1 MLSNRSSTLS
11 FSLPPT
17 PDDSRPTSSLSLYSN
32 TSSVYYQPQQAPGNI
47 VYGHRHSVI
56 NYNTQVQRHP
66 SHHHIQNHNHDNN
79 MYQYEVLDHE
89 VNYPQSL
96 LHKPSVSTIGSN
108 FTQKLHV
115 QQQQNLRKHVTTKGI
130 SQQPQQQQ
138 NNKAALPRTPV
149 AKQKTLPLF
158 PTVRTRGSSSIQE
171 ALRPVDVSQ
180 IELMPIEFSH
190 KIIMSCI
197 DEIKLRG
204 LKHKHLFR
212 NAFYSPSVESAL
224 STMINS
230 KRRKDVFSV
239 KMMRMDTVG
248 GLLTTALSRTYP
260 PLIPPHIRELFEN
273 PKGRFFFE
281 LLSLLPELNRFLFV
295 EILDLCCDLV
305 DNQAYNHVSHSKLA
319 IYPGSCCFGLDDYMP
334 TWDTRYLMTPDLKMF
349 SNAFYQVIYAYR
361 DERDLSA
368 EELQQKLDVRD
379 RQMEQDRWDALEQA
393 HGLVGAAEILKME
406 ARVAQGLPAES
417 PVLPPSDKKEIS
429 LYADRKEVV
438 VADDAISVFD
448 MHLDEDEDEDDD
460 VFLNSYGQRKTPQ
473 PEEEN
478 IEQVMTDLRR
488 SVSVASMGQPT
499 SIKVYR
505 ESQAYRMYAV
515 SARTYLRTARMTSAR
530 PTPVRM
536 RSIARFSSIHKN
548 VFPVS
553 PGDVMGFSRNAIQQ
567 KELQEFLSVART
579 VKKRKSMSS
588 KKIIQLRVQN
598 RLMRRSS
605 RSGAGRGGR
614 EKRMQIMPCAAQLRR
629 QNSNQS
635 MTSPSALPNLRRGRN
650 RQLRKE
656 LEVYLAKGLSQEEAT
671 KEREMDIKKEK
682 RKAKKAKQA
691 ALARHQAEEAAVRAA
706 RAAVE
711 ASEAAEMAKVAPVKE
726 ATDVTM
732 EEAEIL
738 EAFDYLSDQEFAEFM
753 ELAGLTMV
761 EVDRLREKSAKAA
774 LSQITKDIHRS
785 GNLNKE
791 GSSTTAPD
799 PPAASTGTRVVPT
812 TTTTTTT
819 TTTIMTEEP
828 EKRQFNLPHMT
839 SMDLLIK
846 NATVIG
852 DSNLRCYPSPV
863 IVPRSGLFTAPVIM
877 EHYEDDEEESS
888 STADTEVLEELEV
901 LPSDD
906 ETETTHTA
914 VQSSE
919 SLVMKTNSSSVKY
932 QQAMFEFDTVVF
944 EVEDVDG
951 GRDAQDEEDE
961 EAAELRELL
970 ESMTEEERSEFLRLS
985 NQETLGATPLVST
998 A

>member
-32 TSSVYYQPQQAPGNI
+32 TSSVYYQPQQAPGNM
-47 VYGHRHSVI
+47 VYDHRHSVV
-56 NYNTQVQRHP
+56 NYNSHVQRHP
-66 SHHHIQNHNHDNN
+66 SHYNHRNHNHDNDNN
-79 MYQYEVLDHE
+79 MHQLEVLDYE

-96 LHKPSVSTIGSN
+96 LHKPSISTIGSN
-108 FTQKLHV
+108 FTQNLQV

-130 SQQPQQQQ
+130 SQQQQQQQQQ
-138 NNKAALPRTPV
+138 NMKVLPRTPV

-171 ALRPVDVSQ
+171 ALRPVDVTQ
-180 IELMPIEFSH
+180 IELMPI
-190 KIIMSCI
+190 
-197 DEIKLRG
+197 D
-204 LKHKHLFR
+204 
-212 NAFYSPSVESAL
+212 PSVESAL
-224 STMINS
+224 STMIHS
-230 KRRKDVFSV
+230 KRRKDVFNV
-239 KMMRMDTVG
+239 NMMRMDTVG

-260 PLIPPHIRELFEN
+260 PLIPSHIRELFEN

-305 DNQAYNHVSHSKLA
+305 DHQAYNHVSHSKLA
-319 IYPGSCCFGLDDYMP
+319 IYPGSCCFGLDEYMP
-334 TWDTRYLMTPDLKMF
+334 TWDTRYLMTSDLKKF

-368 EELQQKLDVRD
+368 EELQQKLDARD
-379 RQMEQDRWDALEQA
+379 RQMEQDRWDALEQQ

-406 ARVAQGLPAES
+406 ARIAQGLPAES
-417 PVLPPSDKKEIS
+417 PVLPPSDTKEIS

-438 VADDAISVFD
+438 VADDAISVFE
-448 MHLDEDEDEDDD
+448 MPLDEEEEDISPYS
-460 VFLNSYGQRKTPQ
+460 NRQRKTVAQ

-488 SVSVASMGQPT
+488 SVSVASMGQTT

-505 ESQAYRMYAV
+505 ESLAYRMYAV
-515 SARTYLRTARMTSAR
+515 STRSYLRSARMTTSAR
-530 PTPVRM
+530 PAPVRTK
-536 RSIARFSSIHKN
+536 SIARFSSIHKN

-553 PGDVMGFSRNAIQQ
+553 PADVMGFSRNAIQQ
-567 KELQEFLSVART
+567 KELQDFLAVARTT
-579 VKKRKSMSS
+579 VKKRKSVSS
-588 KKIIQLRVQN
+588 KKIVQLRVQN
-598 RLMRRSS
+598 RLLRRSS
-605 RSGAGRGGR
+605 RSGAGAGR
-614 EKRMQIMPCAAQLRR
+614 EKRIQITMPCTSQLRR
-629 QNSNQS
+629 RNSSQS
-635 MTSPSALPNLRRGRN
+635 MTNPSTLPNLRRGRN

-691 ALARHQAEEAAVRAA
+691 TAIVQAAEAA
-706 RAAVE
+706 RAAKVT
-711 ASEAAEMAKVAPVKE
+711 ATADAAEAEVTEVAPVKE

-761 EVDRLREKSAKAA
+761 DVDRLREKSAAAA
-774 LSQITKDIHRS
+774 LSQVTKDIHRS
-785 GNLNKE
+785 GDLNKD
-791 GSSTTAPD
+791 GSSTTAPV
-799 PPAASTGTRVVPT
+799 PATSTRTRVVT
-812 TTTTTTT
+812 MTS
-819 TTTIMTEEP
+819 TIEES
-828 EKRQFNLPHMT
+828 EKRPFNLPHMT

-852 DSNLRCYPSPV
+852 DSNLRCYPSPM
-863 IVPRSGLFTAPVIM
+863 IVPRSGLFTAPVIT
-877 EHYEDDEEESS
+877 EHYEEDEEESS
-888 STADTEVLEELEV
+888 STAETEVLEELEV
-901 LPSDD
+901 LQSDD
-906 ETETTHTA
+906 EMETTNTA

-919 SLVMKTNSSSVKY
+919 SLVMKTAPSTVKHH
-932 QQAMFEFDTVVF
+932 QTMFEFETVVF
-944 EVEDVDG
+944 EIE
-951 GRDAQDEEDE
+951 EEDE

-970 ESMTEEERSEFLRLS
+970 ESMSEEERSEFLRLS
-985 NQETLGATPLVST
+985 SHETMGATPLVST

>member
-17 PDDSRPTSSLSLYSN
+17 PDDSRPTSSMSLYSN
-32 TSSVYYQPQQAPGNI
+32 TSSVYYQSQQAPGNM
-47 VYGHRHSVI
+47 VYDHRHSVV
-56 NYNTQVQRHP
+56 NYNTEVQRHP
-66 SHHHIQNHNHDNN
+66 SHHYNQNHNHDNN

-108 FTQKLHV
+108 FTQKLQV
-115 QQQQNLRKHVTTKGI
+115 QQQQSLRKHVTTKGI
-130 SQQPQQQQ
+130 SQQPQQHQQ
-138 NNKAALPRTPV
+138 NNKVALPRTPV

-171 ALRPVDVSQ
+171 ALRPVDVTQ

-281 LLSLLPELNRFLFV
+281 LLNLLPELNRFLFV

-305 DNQAYNHVSHSKLA
+305 DNQVYNHVSHSKLA
-319 IYPGSCCFGLDDYMP
+319 IYPGSCCFGLDEYMP
-334 TWDTRYLMTPDLKMF
+334 TWDTRYLMTPDLKKF
-349 SNAFYQVIYAYR
+349 SNAFYQVVYAYR

-379 RQMEQDRWDALEQA
+379 QQMEQDRWDALEQA

-406 ARVAQGLPAES
+406 ARIAQGLPAES
-417 PVLPPSDKKEIS
+417 PVLPPSDTKEVS
-429 LYADRKEVV
+429 LYADRKELV

-460 VFLNSYGQRKTPQ
+460 VALYSYRQRKPAQ

-488 SVSVASMGQPT
+488 SVSVASMGQTT

-505 ESQAYRMYAV
+505 ESQAYRMYTV
-515 SARTYLRTARMTSAR
+515 STRAYLRTARMTSAR

-536 RSIARFSSIHKN
+536 KSIARFSSIHKN

-553 PGDVMGFSRNAIQQ
+553 PGDVMGFSRNAIEQ
-567 KELQEFLSVART
+567 KELQDFLSVART
-579 VKKRKSMSS
+579 VKKRKSVSS
-588 KKIIQLRVQN
+588 KKLVQLRVQN
-598 RLMRRSS
+598 RLLRRSS
-605 RSGAGRGGR
+605 RSGAERGGR

-629 QNSNQS
+629 RDSNQS
-635 MTSPSALPNLRRGRN
+635 MMSPAALPNLRRGRN

-682 RKAKKAKQA
+682 RKAKKAKQT

-706 RAAVE
+706 RAAAE
-711 ASEAAEMAKVAPVKE
+711 ASEAAEMAKVVPVKE

-738 EAFDYLSDQEFAEFM
+738 EAFDYLSDQEFVEFM

-761 EVDRLREKSAKAA
+761 DVDRLREKSAKAA
-774 LSQITKDIHRS
+774 LSQVTKDIHRS
-785 GNLNKE
+785 GNLNKDE
-791 GSSTTAPD
+791 SSTTAPD
-799 PPAASTGTRVVPT
+799 PPAASTRIHVVT
-812 TTTTTTT
+812 TSTATT
-819 TTTIMTEEP
+819 TEEP

-906 ETETTHTA
+906 ETEMTHTA

-932 QQAMFEFDTVVF
+932 QQAMFEFETVVF
-944 EVEDVDG
+944 EIEE
-951 GRDAQDEEDE
+951 EEDE

-985 NQETLGATPLVST
+985 NQETLGATLLVST